1 MADFTFWHNTRCST
15 ARKTLALL
23 EERGVTPAIRFYLD
37 DAPTP
42 AELKAVAAQL
52 PGGIASLVRWKE
64 PEAAALKGAGDTA
77 LIAALATN
85 PRLIERPVLIGPAGA
100 RVGRPPESVLELL

>member
-1 MADFTFWHNTRCST
+1 MADYTFWHNSRCST

-23 EERGVTPAIRFYLD
+23 EERGVAPAIRFYLD
-37 DAPTP
+37 DAPTA
-42 AELKAVAAQL
+42 AELQAVAARL
-52 PGGIASLVRWKE
+52 PGGLVSLVRWKE
-64 PEAAALKGAGDTA
+64 PEAAALKGASDAT
-77 LIAALATN
+77 LIAALAAN